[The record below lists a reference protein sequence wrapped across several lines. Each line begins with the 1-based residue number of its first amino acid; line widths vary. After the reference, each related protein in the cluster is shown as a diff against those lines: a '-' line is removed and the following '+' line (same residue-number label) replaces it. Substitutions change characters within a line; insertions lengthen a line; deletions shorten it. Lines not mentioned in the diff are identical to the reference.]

1 MMTRKFFRLAAIFPF
16 ALALFIGSTALA
28 SGETKFTGVVEAL
41 PDTPGFIGDWRVA
54 GRTVHVS
61 NRTEIE
67 QEDGR
72 VRLGAK
78 VKVEGFLRSD
88 GSIDATEVEVK
99 DGSGDDGH
107 GGDDDGDRDDSDLP
121 QFKGTIQSL
130 PGTPGQIGDWR
141 VGGRV
146 IHVFASTRIE
156 TEFGPVAVGAF
167 VEIRGV
173 LRADGSMDAVKIEV
187 ESGDDDGRDELKG
200 AIESLP
206 AGPGFQGD
214 WRVAGR
220 IVHVTAAT
228 VLDQEHGTFVI
239 GALVEVHGLMRADG
253 SIDTGID
260 RNHPDIRDH
269 LWTNPAEVADDNID
283 NDSDGLIDDTKG
295 WNFVDNNNDTM
306 EARGQPQT
314 SIAGHGTFIAG
325 LIGLIAPEARID
337 LISIYPEINGAPD
350 YAVWSGTSFAAPLA
364 SAGAA
369 LILEGDSNRNA
380 RAALEDTATVIDG
393 SNPQFAGRL
402 GRGRINA
409 LLALQSLD
417 PTVTADGG
425 GSFELELSTEDGSLP
440 AQLRPV
446 SNIRLVKVLDS
457 LGREVLSGGPP
468 T

>member
-1 MMTRKFFRLAAIFPF
+1 MMTRKFFRLVAIFPF

-28 SGETKFTGVVEAL
+28 SGESKFTGVVEAL
-41 PDTPGFIGDWRVA
+41 PDTPGFVGDWRVA

-99 DGSGDDGH
+99 DGSGDDDRG

-141 VGGRV
+141 VGGRT
-146 IHVFASTRIE
+146 IHVFASTKIE

-206 AGPGFQGD
+206 ASPGFQGD

-220 IVHVTAAT
+220 IVHVTATT
-228 VLDQEHGTFVI
+228 VLDQEHGTFVV

-253 SIDTGID
+253 SIDATRIELKTALGGPGEDGQRATVKGAIQSLPGTGSLIGD
-260 RNHPDIRDH
+260 
-269 LWTNPAEVADDNID
+269 WTVADRTVHVTSSTRLKAEHGAFAIGTRVKVKGLRL
-283 NDSDGLIDDTKG
+283 SDGSIVATKIQ
-295 WNFVDNNNDTM
+295 VM
-306 EARGQPQT
+306 
-314 SIAGHGTFIAG
+314 H
-325 LIGLIAPEARID
+325 
-337 LISIYPEINGAPD
+337 
-350 YAVWSGTSFAAPLA
+350 
-364 SAGAA
+364 
-369 LILEGDSNRNA
+369 
-380 RAALEDTATVIDG
+380 
-393 SNPQFAGRL
+393 
-402 GRGRINA
+402 
-409 LLALQSLD
+409 
-417 PTVTADGG
+417 
-425 GSFELELSTEDGSLP
+425 
-440 AQLRPV
+440 
-446 SNIRLVKVLDS
+446 
-457 LGREVLSGGPP
+457 
-468 T
+468 